1 MKKLVLILAMLMA
14 LCLGAQAEGSLKIVC
29 TDFPCYDLA
38 LKSMEMGDNYPCAMN
53 GAGEVAVHAFLNG
66 KIPFLA
72 IADVMAY
79 AIEKTARA
87 KADCIETLVATD
99 TAARAYATEYIVK

>member
-1 MKKLVLILAMLMA
+1 MKPLDFEA
-14 LCLGAQAEGSLKIVC
+14 LGALHFKHLRRA
-29 TDFPCYDLA
+29 DFPCYDLA

-79 AIEKTARA
+79 ALEKTARA

-99 TAARAYATEYIVK
+99 TAARAYANEYIVKRV